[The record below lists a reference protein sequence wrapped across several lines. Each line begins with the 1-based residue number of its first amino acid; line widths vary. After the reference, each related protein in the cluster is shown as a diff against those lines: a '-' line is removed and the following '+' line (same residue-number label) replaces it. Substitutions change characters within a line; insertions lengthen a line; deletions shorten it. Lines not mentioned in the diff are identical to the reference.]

1 MSEPAIEMTPD
12 LIAAGSSMAR
22 VARAADE
29 AGLSIRILKMAQS
42 TRTAQ
47 EAADAAGCDVGQ
59 IVKSLVFENTKTNK
73 LDLMLVSGAHNADM
87 DYISKHYGLSFE
99 RCEVRRVREETG
111 FAIGG
116 VAPIG
121 HLNPVAVYMD
131 RALLEHGEV
140 WAAAGRPDSVFS
152 VDSKA
157 LANAISADLI
167 DVRAPSQDQIN
178 E

>member
-1 MSEPAIEMTPD
+1 MSETANEMTPE

-22 VARAADE
+22 VAQAAND

-59 IVKSLVFENTKTNK
+59 IVKSLVFENAATRK

-87 DYISKHYGLSFE
+87 DYISTRYGLSFE
-99 RCEVRRVREETG
+99 RCEVRRVRNETG

-121 HLNPVAVYMD
+121 HLNPITVYMD
-131 RALLEHGEV
+131 RTLLEHGEV

-152 VDSKA
+152 VDPKA
-157 LANAISADLI
+157 LAAAIGADLI
-167 DVRAPSQDQIN
+167 DVRAPS
-178 E
+178 

>member
-1 MSEPAIEMTPD
+1 MSNTAIEMTPD

-22 VARAADE
+22 VARAAAE

-47 EAADAAGCDVGQ
+47 EAADAAGCDVSQ
-59 IVKSLVFENTKTNK
+59 IVKSLVFENTATKK
-73 LDLMLVSGAHNADM
+73 LNLLLVSGAHTADI
-87 DYISKHYGLSFE
+87 DYISKRYGHSFE
-99 RCEVRRVREETG
+99 RCDVRRVRDETG

-121 HLNPVAVYMD
+121 HINPIAVYMD
-131 RALLEHGEV
+131 STLLEHSEV

-152 VDSKA
+152 VNPQA
-157 LANAISADLI
+157 LATAIQAELI
-167 DVRAPSQDQIN
+167 DVRAPG
-178 E
+178 